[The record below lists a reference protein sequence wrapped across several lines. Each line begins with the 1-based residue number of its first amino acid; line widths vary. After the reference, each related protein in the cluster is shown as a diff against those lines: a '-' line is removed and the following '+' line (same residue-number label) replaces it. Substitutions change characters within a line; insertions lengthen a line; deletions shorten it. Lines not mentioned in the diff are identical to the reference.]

1 MKKSVGLGIIILFV
15 MLIVLPVAAC
25 HLEVTTA
32 GQKEECTIC
41 DFYTYDITVKSVAG
55 GVGDTNY
62 LVKVKDILPEGIE
75 FVSYTDDG
83 PVSETAECAD
93 PASSTLDS
101 ACRVIR
107 WNYNN
112 VPHNAEWTITL
123 KVRPVGKSDGDS
135 VTNLVEARWKHRSG
149 DSLSAPVSSSTT
161 TLFQNDICPIPSP
174 EFPTMAVP
182 AGLIIG
188 LLGAVLFIQ
197 RTKEN

>member
-1 MKKSVGLGIIILFV
+1 

-41 DFYTYDITVKSVAG
+41 DFYTYDIKVKSVAG
-55 GVGDTNY
+55 GVGDTNF
-62 LVKVKDILPEGIE
+62 LVKVKDILPDGIE

-83 PVSETAECAD
+83 PVPETAECAS
-93 PASSTLDS
+93 PASPTLDS
-101 ACRVIR
+101 ACRVVR
-107 WNYNN
+107 WSYND

-123 KVRPVGKSDGDS
+123 KVKPIGKSDGDE
-135 VTNLVEARWKHRSG
+135 VTNLVEARLKHRSG
-149 DSLSAPVSSSTT
+149 DSLSDPVSSSATT
-161 TLFQNDICPIPSP
+161 TFQDELCPIPSP

-197 RTKEN
+197 RSKEN